1 MLGDHSLSLRAAQYC
16 RMIDLLK
23 HESSSLDKI
32 NTREIGWRVLTNDTS
47 NGALT
52 SPDSRVPTLLN
63 NYTIPCNCGF
73 VVKVFKGWW
82 EGKRKPQ
89 SPKCNFP
96 ADDGGIGTIDGA
108 GWMGSAS
115 CWLLDASQ

>member
-1 MLGDHSLSLRAAQYC
+1 MLGDHSLSLRVAQYC

-63 NYTIPCNCGF
+63 NYTTPCNCGF

-96 ADDGGIGTIDGA
+96 ADDGGMDFATGIKVQPSHTTPAD
-108 GWMGSAS
+108 
-115 CWLLDASQ
+115 Q

>member
-1 MLGDHSLSLRAAQYC
+1 
-16 RMIDLLK
+16 MIDLVK
-23 HESSSLDKI
+23 HDSSSLDKI

-63 NYTIPCNCGF
+63 NYTTPCDCGF

-82 EGKRKPQ
+82 EGKESRGRRSAAP
-89 SPKCNFP
+89 PP
-96 ADDGGIGTIDGA
+96 MTGG
-108 GWMGSAS
+108 
-115 CWLLDASQ
+115 

>member
-1 MLGDHSLSLRAAQYC
+1 
-16 RMIDLLK
+16 MIDLLK

-63 NYTIPCNCGF
+63 NYTTPCNCGF

-96 ADDGGIGTIDGA
+96 TDDGGIGTVDGA

>member
-1 MLGDHSLSLRAAQYC
+1 MLGDHSLSLRVAQYC
-16 RMIDLLK
+16 RMIDLVK
-23 HESSSLDKI
+23 HDSSSLDKI

-63 NYTIPCNCGF
+63 NYTTPCNCGF

-82 EGKRKPQ
+82 EGKKKAAVAEVQLPHQ
-89 SPKCNFP
+89 
-96 ADDGGIGTIDGA
+96 
-108 GWMGSAS
+108 
-115 CWLLDASQ
+115 